1 MRTDL
6 FSTLHS
12 AALAGAAIV
21 SLSGCHAP
29 GVDDAVAGARDVRPA
44 MRAAAVPVPPDAP
57 AMSRAPR
64 ALHSPSTGAAALDAF
79 REDADPS
86 HAAIASYGD

>member
-6 FSTLHS
+6 FSTLRA

-29 GVDDAVAGARDVRPA
+29 GVGDAVAGPGEARPA
-44 MRAAAVPVPPDAP
+44 MCGAGVPVPPAAA

-64 ALHSPSTGAAALDAF
+64 ALDSPPTGAAALDAF